1 MYYSKFSNLRLFR
14 KNYKLIVVLLLIEDI
29 VNPYDFYLLENSII
43 NWYEFLYGVL
53 LLRNLSFWQFYYIAK
68 KTIVWKLYFYST
80 IVSHLW
86 KLKVK
91 T

>member
-43 NWYEFLYGVL
+43 N
-53 LLRNLSFWQFYYIAK
+53 
-68 KTIVWKLYFYST
+68 
-80 IVSHLW
+80 
-86 KLKVK
+86 
-91 T
+91 

>member
-43 NWYEFLYGVL
+43 NGYEFLYGVL
-53 LLRNLSFWQFYYIAK
+53 LLRNLSF
-68 KTIVWKLYFYST
+68 
-80 IVSHLW
+80 
-86 KLKVK
+86 
-91 T
+91 